1 MQRYKSTVN
10 SGVLAYE
17 IGDDRIKIKFLDGT
31 IYLYTYQSA
40 GTENIEQMKT
50 LANAGRGLT
59 TFINQ
64 AVRDQ
69 YAIKVNH

>member
-1 MQRYKSTVN
+1 MQRYKNSVN

-17 IGDDRIKIKFLDGT
+17 IGEDRIKVKFLDGT

-40 GTENIEQMKT
+40 GEYNIEQMKM
-50 LANAGRGLT
+50 LAEQGKGLT

-64 AVRDQ
+64 IVGDQ
-69 YAIKVNH
+69 YAIKIN

>member
-17 IGDDRIKIKFLDGT
+17 IGEDRIKVKFLDGT
-31 IYLYTYQSA
+31 VYLYTYQSA
-40 GTENIEQMKT
+40 GEENIEQMKA
-50 LANAGRGLT
+50 LAEKGRGLT

-64 AVRDQ
+64 SVSDQ
-69 YAIKVNH
+69 YAIKVS

>member
-1 MQRYKSTVN
+1 MKRYKNSVN

-17 IGDDRIKIKFLDGT
+17 AGVDRIKVKFLDGT

-40 GTENIEQMKT
+40 GSDNVDQMIE
-50 LANAGRGLT
+50 LAEKGKGLT

-64 AVRDQ
+64 IVREK
-69 YAIKVNH
+69 YAIKVS

>member
-1 MQRYKSTVN
+1 MQRYKNSVN

-17 IGDDRIKIKFLDGT
+17 IGEDRIKVKFLDGT

-40 GTENIEQMKT
+40 GEHNIEQMKA
-50 LANAGRGLT
+50 LAEQGKGLT

-64 AVRDQ
+64 AVREQ
-69 YAIKVNH
+69 YAIKVT

>member
-1 MQRYKSTVN
+1 MQRYKNSVN

-17 IGDDRIKIKFLDGT
+17 IGEDRIKVKFLDGT

-40 GTENIEQMKT
+40 GAENIEQMKT
-50 LANAGRGLT
+50 LAEKGKGLT

-64 AVRDQ
+64 SVRE
-69 YAIKVNH
+69 

>member
-1 MQRYKSTVN
+1 MQRYKSSVN

-17 IGDDRIKIKFLDGT
+17 IGDDRIKVKFLDGT

-40 GTENIEQMKT
+40 GAENIEQMKA
-50 LANAGRGLT
+50 LAQIGKGLT

-64 AVRDQ
+64 FVREQ